1 MEVKANKARMAKGK
15 EKRTEKK
22 RRYREKK
29 KECRKPMAEEEIEI
43 ARIIEEE

>member
-29 KECRKPMAEEEIEI
+29 KNVGNQWLRKK
-43 ARIIEEE
+43 